1 MSSLYVRT
9 QIKDYIGDNAPAE
22 TLIDL
27 TSAFQEIKELVE
39 DNGITSNDPWL
50 GIEFVGDD
58 EVPIT
63 IPATNDTG
71 KYRESGVVFIHVVG
85 TAKLGA
91 GDALLQRG
99 ETLRNLFRGKRIG
112 EIIVESVTPMNF
124 NAGSTLQ
131 FEGGYMSG
139 SFLISY
145 QRDLEL

>member
-1 MSSLYVRT
+1 MSSTYVRT
-9 QIKDYIGDNAPAE
+9 QVKDYLAANAPTE

-27 TSAFQEIKELVE
+27 TAAFQEIKELVE
-39 DNGITSNDPWL
+39 DAGITSNDTWL

-71 KYRESGVVFIHVVG
+71 KYRESGSIFMHVVDI
-85 TAKLGA
+85 AKLGA

-112 EIIVESVTPMNF
+112 DIIVESVTPMNF

-131 FEGGYMSG
+131 FDGGYMSG
-139 SFLISY
+139 SIIVSY